1 MTSIHLGGCMWVVV
15 FGGLFTF
22 FNRPRESTPTTNRPQ
37 RQTWKDPIMVYGAIR
52 KWREHN
58 LTHMS
63 GETYIRYI
71 YTWNQIYI
79 YNTIAP
85 MMCCIVV
92 VFVIQQWWIVVFN
105 LLPWWL
111 PSRYHKLLPIHPLS
125 CLRYIWNWKD
135 SEDAFG
141 CCDWVV
147 AQVSSFSLW
156 CWWSIIMSDI
166 AVVAVFDVEVAV
178 LLLLRNS
185 CWWYESFLKAVKI
198 LERAMT
204 SSTPSSAACTTIDKW
219 SFLPILP
226 P

>member
-1 MTSIHLGGCMWVVV
+1 MVV

-71 YTWNQIYI
+71 HLKSNI

-92 VFVIQQWWIVVFN
+92 VPVFVIQQWWIVVFN
-105 LLPWWL
+105 LLP
-111 PSRYHKLLPIHPLS
+111 
-125 CLRYIWNWKD
+125 
-135 SEDAFG
+135 
-141 CCDWVV
+141 
-147 AQVSSFSLW
+147 
-156 CWWSIIMSDI
+156 
-166 AVVAVFDVEVAV
+166 
-178 LLLLRNS
+178 
-185 CWWYESFLKAVKI
+185 
-198 LERAMT
+198 
-204 SSTPSSAACTTIDKW
+204 
-219 SFLPILP
+219 
-226 P
+226 